1 MSKKSGEYPFT
12 RGIYEKM
19 YQKKLWT
26 MRQYAGF
33 TSAEESNKR
42 YRYLIEEGV
51 TGLSVAFDLPT
62 QIGYDSDH
70 PMASGEVGKVGVPIS
85 SANDMTILFND
96 ISLDQVSTSMTINST
111 AATLLSF
118 YVVVAEKNGIPLNK
132 LKGTIQNDILKEY
145 TVRGTYIYPPE
156 SSMRLITDTFAFCES
171 HLPSWNPISISGY
184 HIREAGSTAAQEIG
198 FTFANAIE
206 YVQLAIDQ
214 GQDPNLFGKRLS
226 FFFNSHNG
234 FLEEVAKFRAAR
246 KIWAKIMKE
255 RFKVKDEKA
264 MHCRF
269 HVQTGGST
277 LTAQQ
282 VENNIV
288 RTTIQALAAVLG
300 GAQSL
305 HTNAFDEA
313 LALPTN
319 HSAKI
324 ALRTQ
329 QIIAYESEIVKYI
342 DPLGNSNQIEALTE
356 EICEKADK
364 LIKDIDD
371 LGGAIKAIEQG
382 WIQKEISKSAYSY
395 QQSIDKK
402 EQIIVGLNKFK
413 ENDDVKID
421 LQNIDNEIIK
431 EGKKLIYLFF
441 QIILYYLSLL
451 YLYKKLLL
459 FYDGKNI
466 SILIIA
472 FLALDPNIIQWHGT
486 FWTESIFI
494 SMQVFLI
501 GMVIHKNKTNF
512 FCLFLGLF
520 LFAFL
525 IVEPILL
532 LLFLGCYIF
541 VAI

>member
-1 MSKKSGEYPFT
+1 
-12 RGIYEKM
+12 
-19 YQKKLWT
+19 
-26 MRQYAGF
+26 
-33 TSAEESNKR
+33 
-42 YRYLIEEGV
+42 
-51 TGLSVAFDLPT
+51 
-62 QIGYDSDH
+62 
-70 PMASGEVGKVGVPIS
+70 MASGEVGKVGVPIS
-85 SANDMTILFND
+85 SANDMTTLFND

-214 GQDPNLFGKRLS
+214 GQDPNLFGRRLS

-342 DPLGNSNQIEALTE
+342 DPLGNSDQIEALTE

-413 ENDDVKID
+413 ENDDVEID
-421 LQNIDNEIIK
+421 LQNIDNDVVQK
-431 EGKKLIYLFF
+431 
-441 QIILYYLSLL
+441 QIDRV
-451 YLYKKLLL
+451 KLLKQNRDNSSVQNKIKAL
-459 FYDGKNI
+459 KLCAEGREN
-466 SILIIA
+466 LIPAIIDAARADCTLGEIA
-472 FLALDPNIIQWHGT
+472 DTLREAFG
-486 FWTESIFI
+486 EYS
-494 SMQVFLI
+494 QV
-501 GMVIHKNKTNF
+501 
-512 FCLFLGLF
+512 
-520 LFAFL
+520 
-525 IVEPILL
+525 
-532 LLFLGCYIF
+532 
-541 VAI
+541 

>member
-1 MSKKSGEYPFT
+1 
-12 RGIYEKM
+12 
-19 YQKKLWT
+19 

-85 SANDMTILFND
+85 SANDMTTLFND

-214 GQDPNLFGKRLS
+214 GQDPNLFGRRLS

-342 DPLGNSNQIEALTE
+342 DPLGNSDQIEALTE

-413 ENDDVKID
+413 ENDDVEID
-421 LQNIDNEIIK
+421 LQNIDNDVVQK
-431 EGKKLIYLFF
+431 
-441 QIILYYLSLL
+441 QIDRV
-451 YLYKKLLL
+451 KLLKQNRDNSSVQNKIKAL
-459 FYDGKNI
+459 KLCAEGREN
-466 SILIIA
+466 LIPAIIDAARADCTLGEIA
-472 FLALDPNIIQWHGT
+472 DTLREAFG
-486 FWTESIFI
+486 EYS
-494 SMQVFLI
+494 QV
-501 GMVIHKNKTNF
+501 
-512 FCLFLGLF
+512 
-520 LFAFL
+520 
-525 IVEPILL
+525 
-532 LLFLGCYIF
+532 
-541 VAI
+541 

>member
-1 MSKKSGEYPFT
+1 MSKNSREYPFT

-85 SANDMTILFND
+85 SANDMTTLFND

-214 GQDPNLFGKRLS
+214 GQDPNLFGRRLS

-342 DPLGNSNQIEALTE
+342 DPLGNSDQIEALTE
-356 EICEKADK
+356 EICEKADN

-413 ENDDVKID
+413 ENDGVEID
-421 LQNIDNEIIK
+421 LQNIDNDVVQK
-431 EGKKLIYLFF
+431 
-441 QIILYYLSLL
+441 QIDRV
-451 YLYKKLLL
+451 KLLKQNRDNSSAQNKIKAL
-459 FYDGKNI
+459 KLCAEGREN
-466 SILIIA
+466 LIPAIIDAARADCTLGEIA
-472 FLALDPNIIQWHGT
+472 DTLREAFG
-486 FWTESIFI
+486 EYS
-494 SMQVFLI
+494 QV
-501 GMVIHKNKTNF
+501 
-512 FCLFLGLF
+512 
-520 LFAFL
+520 
-525 IVEPILL
+525 
-532 LLFLGCYIF
+532 
-541 VAI
+541 